1 MTRVADYTEELCES
15 QRMHLKLVQNANR
28 GYHLQLPLDAAMKR
42 QSIQLADAF
51 ICVSS
56 CQSVINISSITTSE
70 AGQDRRRRRRSL
82 SSGDWLPSI
91 GDAGHAYEIYN
102 WRTLLKVNGFLNFF
116 RWRSI
121 QISCHSPR
129 TNCCSMMNAC
139 GSCRTES
146 SRLRTGLFV
155 LCWLD
160 VFHLCP
166 VVHYLS
172 RFFSRHGK
180 SSMECS
186 CALYPAIIW
195 NGFLL
200 NPGISRYIWIVNQC
214 S

>member
-102 WRTLLKVNGFLNFF
+102 WRTLLKVNGFLNFLGEEASKF
-116 RWRSI
+116 LVIHHAPIAAQWWTRAARAGRNRADYGPV
-121 QISCHSPR
+121 CLFYV
-129 TNCCSMMNAC
+129 
-139 GSCRTES
+139 GSTCFT
-146 SRLRTGLFV
+146 FV
-155 LCWLD
+155 PSYITWVDFFPTRQVQYGVQLCALPSD
-160 VFHLCP
+160 NLE
-166 VVHYLS
+166 
-172 RFFSRHGK
+172 RFSFKSRH
-180 SSMECS
+180 
-186 CALYPAIIW
+186 
-195 NGFLL
+195 
-200 NPGISRYIWIVNQC
+200 
-214 S
+214 